1 MKDKIVEI
9 KELEKTL
16 TGFQS
21 VPKGDANTA
30 YVFFQSKDNSK
41 YAVSTEKRKIM
52 SAELRRGKFDRIMT
66 IYCGEFAESFEKE
79 IACEEDGH
87 SFFTKIDIR
96 YFITD
101 PEKIYLDRMYQMDV
115 ELARSLSDLEFEFG
129 QQYGFRDRI
138 GFTKDMKQTVAKK
151 LGQLSFLKCSFQL
164 KVDIDDTAKTIIQ
177 REQEHKVTVNDADL
191 SVIEEQVK
199 MGNSYDL
206 KQMQLEREKE
216 VARLEAEVESVK
228 VDAVGDL
235 IRKYGINAGNMIGHV
250 NGEITGGELSK
261 AIADTL
267 KESRSDQFAMITNL
281 YKEGIL
287 PRDLLEGAVT
297 KLLGTDD
304 GRDIKG
310 VLEAKENPEEKEQQP
325 ETETFQWNDAD
336 TEDGAIE

>member
-1 MKDKIVEI
+1 MKNKIVEI

-16 TGFQS
+16 TGFQN

-66 IYCGEFAESFEKE
+66 IYRGEFAETFEKE
-79 IACEEDGH
+79 IACEEDEH
-87 SFFTKIDIR
+87 SFFVKIDIR

-101 PEKIYLDRMYQMDV
+101 PEKIYLNHIYQMDV
-115 ELARSLSDLEFEFG
+115 ELTKCLSNVEFELG
-129 QQYGFRDRI
+129 QSYGFRDRANLMR
-138 GFTKDMKQTVAKK
+138 DMKKLMAKN

-164 KVDIDDTAKTIIQ
+164 KIDVDETAKTIIK
-177 REQEHKVTVNDADL
+177 REQEHKITVNDADL

-206 KQMQLEREKE
+206 KQMQLERERE
-216 VARLEAEVESVK
+216 VARLEAEVQSVK
-228 VDAVGDL
+228 VDSVGDL

-250 NGEITGGELSK
+250 NGEITGGQLSE
-261 AIADTL
+261 AIAKTIR
-267 KESRSDQFAMITNL
+267 ESRDDQFNMISHL
-281 YKEGIL
+281 YNDGIL
-287 PRDLLEGAVT
+287 PRDVLEGAVT

-304 GRDIKG
+304 GRNIKEL
-310 VLEAKENPEEKEQQP
+310 LEVEENTEEKEQQP
-325 ETETFQWNDAD
+325 ETETFQWNDAE
-336 TEDGAIE
+336 TEDGTIE